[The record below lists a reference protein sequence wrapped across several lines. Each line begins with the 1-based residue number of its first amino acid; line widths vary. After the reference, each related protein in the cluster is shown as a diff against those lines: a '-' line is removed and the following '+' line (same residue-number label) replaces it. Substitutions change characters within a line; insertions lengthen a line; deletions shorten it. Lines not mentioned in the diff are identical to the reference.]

1 MERDKVYFAKEC
13 EILDTP
19 ENSKQIC
26 KWVFGMRGKGSG
38 RGSLDMT
45 FTSSFM
51 NGSSKGKEDK
61 TRRS

>member
-1 MERDKVYFAKEC
+1 MYFANEC

-26 KWVFGMRGKGSG
+26 KWVVGMKGKGSG

-45 FTSSFM
+45 FTSSFT